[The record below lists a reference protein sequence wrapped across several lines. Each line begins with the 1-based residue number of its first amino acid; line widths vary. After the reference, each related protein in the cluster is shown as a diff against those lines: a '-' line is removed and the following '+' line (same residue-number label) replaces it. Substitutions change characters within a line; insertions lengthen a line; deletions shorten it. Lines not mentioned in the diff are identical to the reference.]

1 MTKKEFT
8 AKLFEKHGELN
19 IQTSARS
26 EVFPFG
32 NGDQPDGNGKLHCGV
47 QAIRVTKFFVG
58 AFIHGKGFLKS
69 PVHCGTWSVLG
80 CSFDSD
86 GSTF

>member
-8 AKLFEKHGELN
+8 EKLIEKHGKLN
-19 IQTSARS
+19 IQTSVRK
-26 EVFPFG
+26 EHVLFEYE
-32 NGDQPDGNGKLHCGV
+32 DWRCQT
-47 QAIRVTKFFVG
+47 ITVTKFFVG

-86 GSTF
+86 GSKF